1 MRTKKTLKFERYFNL
16 FARLR
21 RARCDRGDGGDGG
34 AMTTTTTMMVMRAS
48 RVARAAR
55 TTMSTHVAVRRP
67 RAACGAAAAGGDGG
81 ASAGARDGTGP
92 WNTPPLALDDGLYS
106 YLLKHTRE
114 SEVLRTLREET
125 SALRGSQMQVAP
137 EQGALL
143 ALMVELVDARRVI
156 EIGTYTGYSS
166 IAMASAMREGGV
178 LYACDKN
185 EESFAVARRYWAKAG
200 VSDRVV
206 EKNGDAKVS
215 VVELLE
221 EHGENSFDVGFIDAD
236 KRAYREYYEALL
248 KLVRPG
254 GLIIIDNVLW
264 YGKVADETLED
275 KQTLAIREFN
285 AFVASDERVSY
296 GMVPIGDGLSVCRKR

>member
-1 MRTKKTLKFERYFNL
+1 
-16 FARLR
+16 
-21 RARCDRGDGGDGG
+21 
-34 AMTTTTTMMVMRAS
+34 MTTTTTMIMAMRAS

-55 TTMSTHVAVRRP
+55 TTTSTRAAVRRP
-67 RAACGAAAAGGDGG
+67 RAACGAAAGGDCG

-92 WNTPPLALDDGLYS
+92 WNTPPLALDDGLYA

-114 SEVLRTLREET
+114 SEVLRALREET
-125 SALRGSQMQVAP
+125 SPLRGSQMQVAP

-296 GMVPIGDGLSVCRKR
+296 GMVPIGDGLSICRKR